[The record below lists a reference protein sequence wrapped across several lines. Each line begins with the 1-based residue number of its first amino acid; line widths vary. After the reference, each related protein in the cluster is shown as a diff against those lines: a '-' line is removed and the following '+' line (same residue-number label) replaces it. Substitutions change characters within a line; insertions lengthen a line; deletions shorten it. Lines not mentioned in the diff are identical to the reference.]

1 MGVDAKLRWCARIAG
16 TREGEGE
23 EGSCGAAEDAR
34 LRGSAL
40 DCRRKFEVG
49 EGPEVVFRDG
59 VGDLMKQE
67 GKRGSKRRFERFE
80 KLSWWLKRCRAKLR
94 SSR

>member
-1 MGVDAKLRWCARIAG
+1 
-16 TREGEGE
+16 
-23 EGSCGAAEDAR
+23 
-34 LRGSAL
+34 L

-80 KLSWWLKRCRAKLR
+80 KLS
-94 SSR
+94 